1 MRYTFAQLLELQN
14 ELNLKIDYDKVD
26 EIVDLFLETLE
37 EWVRKTPTR
46 KKYTFAY
53 VCPEGELPISFTFLT
68 QSEIQ
73 QIVKELEV
81 LGFQN
86 IEVEDRVDAS
96 VCRQIRISVS
106 WE

>member
-14 ELNLKIDYDKVD
+14 ELNLKVDYDKVD
-26 EIVDLFLETLE
+26 EIVDLFLIALE
-37 EWVRKTPTR
+37 ERVRKTPTI

-68 QSEIQ
+68 QSEMQ
-73 QIVKELEV
+73 QIVKELET
-81 LGFQN
+81 LGFKN
-86 IEVEDRVDAS
+86 IQVEDKLDAPL
-96 VCRQIRISVS
+96 CKQIKITVS

>member
-14 ELNLKIDYDKVD
+14 ELNLKVDYDKVD
-26 EIVDLFLETLE
+26 EIVDSFLEALE
-37 EWVRKTPTR
+37 KWVRKTPTR
-46 KKYTFAY
+46 KKYTFAQ

-73 QIVKELEV
+73 QIVKELEI

-86 IEVEDRVDAS
+86 IEVEDRTDLS
-96 VCRQIRISVS
+96 VYRQVTISVS

>member
-14 ELNLKIDYDKVD
+14 ELNLKVDYDKVD
-26 EIVDLFLETLE
+26 EIVDLFLEALE
-37 EWVRKTPTR
+37 ERVRKTPTR

-53 VCPEGELPISFTFLT
+53 VYPEGELPISFTFLT

-86 IEVEDRVDAS
+86 IEVEDMTDAS
-96 VCRQIRISVS
+96 LCRQIRISVS